1 MSSLITN
8 GIKVSVKT
16 EYIPQLSNPDASKY
30 IHYYHITIENHTSN
44 SVKLLRRKWFIFD
57 SLDVPRIISGIGVI
71 GEQPELEPGETYN
84 YTSSCDLRGSIG
96 YMEGN
101 YDFVNTITGEQ
112 YSVKIPRFTL
122 TSIVALN

>member
-16 EYIPQLSNPDASKY
+16 EYIPQLSNPDASKH
-30 IHYYHITIENHTSN
+30 IHYYHITIENHTPN

-57 SLDVPRIISGIGVI
+57 SLDVPRVVRGIGVI
-71 GEQPELEPGETYN
+71 GEQPELEPGETYS
-84 YTSSCDLRGSIG
+84 YTSSCDLRGGVG
-96 YMEGN
+96 YMEGD
-101 YDFVNTITGEQ
+101 YDFINPITDEH